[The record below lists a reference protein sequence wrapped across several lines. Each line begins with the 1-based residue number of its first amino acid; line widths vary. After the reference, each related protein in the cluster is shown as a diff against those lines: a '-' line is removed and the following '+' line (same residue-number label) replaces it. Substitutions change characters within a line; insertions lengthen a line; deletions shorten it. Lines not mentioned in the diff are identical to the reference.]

1 MAEPDQFALHPP
13 VSPGGVLV
21 CHADDQVLDRCG
33 GRGTPGPAACGVV
46 PRTRDQSAMP
56 GQDRGWRNRKDS
68 RPAAARYEARQC
80 RQPCPVGR
88 GVADLGDLSAQPGI
102 LVA

>member
-46 PRTRDQSAMP
+46 PLARDQPAMA
-56 GQDRGWRNRKDS
+56 GQDRGGSDREDL
-68 RPAAARYEARQC
+68 RPAVARQ
-80 RQPCPVGR
+80 
-88 GVADLGDLSAQPGI
+88 
-102 LVA
+102 